1 MAELLGTR
9 LNIVPA
15 DASMS
20 LAGLCVL
27 NPRPARQAH
36 ALTAK
41 LTQAGANVFELPL
54 LEIVALEL
62 TAQAREQVLSLDRY
76 DATIFVS
83 ANAARLGLAAIADY
97 WPQWP
102 HALPAY
108 AVGPATKALLDDAG
122 LSAVAPEQENSE
134 GLLALPGLT
143 TVHGQRLLLLR
154 GDEGRELLPETLR
167 ARGAQ
172 VDVLPLYTRR
182 LPSDTLARWQAC
194 STKPDVV
201 LLSSALI
208 WQHWQ
213 QIAGAFALQ
222 PVLIAVS
229 QRLAAQVRAAG
240 AEQVFCSD
248 GATPQAWLNALQ
260 QWQRRLKP
268 SVTNF

>member
-1 MAELLGTR
+1 MA
-9 LNIVPA
+9 PA
-15 DASMS
+15 DARVN
-20 LAGLCVL
+20 LTGLCVL

-36 ALTAK
+36 ALTAA
-41 LTQAGANVFELPL
+41 LTQAGADVLELPL
-54 LEIVALEL
+54 LEIVELEL
-62 TAQAREQVLSLDRY
+62 SAAAREQVLSLDRY
-76 DATIFVS
+76 DATLFVS

-122 LSAVAPEQENSE
+122 LSAVAPEQEDSE
-134 GLLALPGLT
+134 GLLALAGLT
-143 TVHGQRLLLLR
+143 DVAGQRLLLLR
-154 GDEGRELLPETLR
+154 GDAGRELLPETLR

-194 STKPDVV
+194 SVRPDVV

-213 QIAGAFALQ
+213 QIAGAAALQ

-229 QRLAAQVRAAG
+229 QRLATQVRDAG
-240 AEQVFCSD
+240 AEQVCCSD
-248 GATPQAWLNALQ
+248 GATPQAWLHALQ
-260 QWQRRLKP
+260 QWQSRRLRP
-268 SVTNF
+268 S

>member
-1 MAELLGTR
+1 MT
-9 LNIVPA
+9 PA
-15 DASMS
+15 DTPGS
-20 LAGLCVL
+20 LAGLRVL
-27 NPRPARQAH
+27 NPRPVRQAH
-36 ALTAK
+36 ALTTA
-41 LTQAGANVFELPL
+41 LTQAGADVVELPL
-54 LEIVALEL
+54 LEIIALEL
-62 TAQAREQVLSLDRY
+62 SAQGRQQVLDLDRY

-108 AVGPATKALLDDAG
+108 AVGPATKALLDEAG
-122 LSAVAPEQENSE
+122 VSAFAPEQEDSE
-134 GLLALPGLT
+134 GLLALPGLSE
-143 TVHGQRLLLLR
+143 VAGKRLLLLR

-172 VDVLPLYTRR
+172 VDVLSLYTRR

-194 STKPDVV
+194 SARPDVV

-222 PVLIAVS
+222 PLLIAVS
-229 QRLAAQVRAAG
+229 RRLAEQVRAAG
-240 AEQVFCSD
+240 AKQIWCSN
-248 GATPQAWLNALQ
+248 GATPRAWLQAMQ
-260 QWQRRLKP
+260 EWQKRP
-268 SVTNF
+268 EPTATNF

>member
-1 MAELLGTR
+1 M
-9 LNIVPA
+9 VPA
-15 DASMS
+15 ETRVS

-27 NPRPARQAH
+27 NPRPARQAY
-36 ALTAK
+36 ALTSA
-41 LTQAGANVFELPL
+41 LTDAGADVFELPL
-54 LEIVALEL
+54 LEIIALEL
-62 TAQAREQVLSLDRY
+62 SGPAREQVLSLDRY

-83 ANAARLGLAAIADY
+83 ANAARLGLEAIADY

-108 AVGPATKALLDDAG
+108 AVGPATKALLDNAG
-122 LSAVAPEQENSE
+122 LAAIAPEQEDSE
-134 GLLALPGLT
+134 GLLTLPGLT
-143 TVHGQRLLLLR
+143 DVDGQRLLLLR

-194 STKPDVV
+194 SRKPDVV

-213 QIAGAFALQ
+213 QIAGTAALL
-222 PVLIAVS
+222 PLLVAVS

-240 AEQVFCSD
+240 AQQVFCSD
-248 GATPQAWLNALQ
+248 GATPQAWLHALQ
-260 QWQRRLKP
+260 QWQNRRSKP